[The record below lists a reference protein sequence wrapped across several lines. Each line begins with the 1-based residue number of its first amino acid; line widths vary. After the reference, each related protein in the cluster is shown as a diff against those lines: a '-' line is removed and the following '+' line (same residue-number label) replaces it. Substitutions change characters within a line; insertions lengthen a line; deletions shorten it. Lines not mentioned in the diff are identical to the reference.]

1 VTLLIGAVAHD
12 PAVVPLWTAFREW
25 FRAHGLPFDY
35 VLYSH
40 YERQVEDLI
49 DARIHAAWNSSL
61 AWVRARRLAAARG
74 IGLRPVAMR
83 DTDRDL
89 TSVVV
94 TRSDSPYRSVADLL
108 GQTVAVGAV
117 DSPQATLLPLAQL
130 RHCGLRP
137 GEDLEV
143 RRFDLGV
150 GLHGDDIGG
159 EWDAARALAH
169 GEVAAACMADA
180 SRLLFD
186 AAGDMVACGGGVL
199 TGGAGTEAAGSG
211 GGAAGVA
218 AGVGGGRAISAGT
231 RPLASTDPYDG
242 CVVTVVDTAPPALVE
257 RFTDLLLSMSHDDP
271 DTRELLDLAG
281 LTSWEPGRT
290 SGYAALE
297 AAVDMAGFYG
307 PGGEITATDYHP

>member
-12 PAVVPLWTAFREW
+12 PAVVPLWTTFRAW
-25 FRAHGLPFDY
+25 FRAHGLPVDY

-49 DARIHAAWNSSL
+49 DTRIHVAWNSSL

-74 IGLRPVAMR
+74 IGVRPVAMR

-130 RHCGLRP
+130 HHSGLRP

-150 GLHGDDIGG
+150 GLHGDDVGG
-159 EWDAARALAH
+159 EWEAARALTH

-180 SRLLFD
+180 NRLLFE
-186 AAGDMVACGGGVL
+186 AAGDVAACGSGVL
-199 TGGAGTEAAGSG
+199 TGGAGT
-211 GGAAGVA
+211 
-218 AGVGGGRAISAGT
+218 
-231 RPLASTDPYDG
+231 RPLARTDPYDG
-242 CVVTVVDTAPPALVE
+242 GVLTVVDTAPPALVE
-257 RFTDLLLSMSHDDP
+257 RFTDLLLSMSHHDP

-281 LTSWEPGRT
+281 LSSWQPGRT

-297 AAVDMAGFYG
+297 AAVDLAGFYG